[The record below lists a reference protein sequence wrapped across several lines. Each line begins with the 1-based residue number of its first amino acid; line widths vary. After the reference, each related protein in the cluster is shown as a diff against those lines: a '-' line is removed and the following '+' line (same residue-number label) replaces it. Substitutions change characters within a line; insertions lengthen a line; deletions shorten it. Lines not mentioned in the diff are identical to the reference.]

1 MQTKK
6 MRVLAFLVPL
16 ALFVFFSSRLQ
27 AQTFRGGINGAIT
40 DPSGASVPGAKV
52 TATDTATSVVRETVS
67 SGAGE
72 FSFNDLPQSNYTVKV
87 EASGFQATVATGV
100 QVQAGKVYT
109 LPVTLSVAQQ
119 ATTVQVAAD
128 ALSLDTTTTTQVTVL
143 DGKALQNTPLN
154 GRDFTQLLGTS
165 AAFSG
170 YNNTGSVNG
179 TRSNQI
185 NYTIDGTDNND
196 LYLNVNAV
204 NQGSIS
210 GIAGVVYPIDA
221 LDEYS
226 LQTTGNSETGRS
238 PGGNLN
244 ITTKSGTNQLH
255 GDAYY
260 YNRNEALAVTS
271 PFLAPGSKSPPL
283 RNQNF
288 GASVGGP
295 IWHNHTF
302 FFLLYEE
309 QKFLIGLVNTATEPS
324 PAYQTEALAELTKY
338 GVAPSLVSQK
348 ILSTLW
354 DPSVIANLP
363 ASAGNYSSNAP
374 ESGYSHNVVAHLDHN
389 FSDRSHL
396 SGIWYFGQGYAVAPS
411 CVFVCGYLP
420 EYFQT
425 VPSHIQNYNLVW
437 NYSLRPN
444 LTNQLAAGVNAF
456 EQAFADADHSQ
467 NPLTLAGLNT
477 GASASL
483 TGAPQIAINGFD
495 SIGVTPTSGRNDIAG
510 QIADTLSWT
519 VGKHQLRFGLEYR
532 RAFIDLFYNWGG
544 RGAFNFGSGGILG
557 PWANDTSV
565 TDPNVLN
572 LADYMAGYAYTSNI
586 TLGDQERFIYTH
598 TGSGFAEDSW
608 QLTPKLNVNLGLRYD
623 YQQPYFTN
631 EPNLSI
637 FDPTSSTGL
646 VVASGG
652 SGTPQ
657 YIYRSNKLNFSPRF
671 GVSYQ
676 ALKNTV
682 IRANYGIYFDQPAGQ
697 AYFGNIGI
705 PNGGA
710 GGVNNNPAG
719 SQPNESIVLTTP
731 TAAPI
736 WTYNQATPIF
746 PASLGEPTGNNVVS
760 IYSVSRNFK
769 TPYAELFGLNIEQSL
784 SSGWLLNIGYVG
796 SASRHNLVLQ
806 DINQSALGGDQN
818 SSMVTGPN
826 GLQFFYQ
833 QSTRP
838 YFSKFPNFGIINQIN
853 SAASSSYNA
862 LQVTL
867 RSSSWHGLS
876 SQFNYAWSHNLDDS
890 SVFNTIPQNSFN
902 LKGDWG
908 NANYDIRNHFSAYL
922 NYSIPTLAYGPKAL
936 TQGWE
941 INSILKFQN
950 GEPINILTGADNSG
964 TAEGED
970 RANITG
976 PALNS
981 NRAVQ
986 TTANGQV
993 AQYLNQSSFSVPANA
1008 TYGNLGRNQIIGP
1021 GFGDVD
1027 LSLLKNF
1034 PLYKERVHGQFR
1046 VEMFNVF
1053 NRTNLAQP
1061 NSNYPS
1067 LGDGPLF
1074 GASTST
1080 IGIQYGAPGIGSGEP
1095 YNTQLALKIIF

>member
-374 ESGYSHNVVAHLDHN
+374 ESGYSHNVVAQLQRPQPPFGHLV
-389 FSDRSHL
+389 FRP
-396 SGIWYFGQGYAVAPS
+396 GIRRGSF
-411 CVFVCGYLP
+411 
-420 EYFQT
+420 
-425 VPSHIQNYNLVW
+425 
-437 NYSLRPN
+437 LRVRLRIP
-444 LTNQLAAGVNAF
+444 AGVLPNR
-456 EQAFADADHSQ
+456 
-467 NPLTLAGLNT
+467 PLAHPELQ
-477 GASASL
+477 S
-483 TGAPQIAINGFD
+483 
-495 SIGVTPTSGRNDIAG
+495 
-510 QIADTLSWT
+510 
-519 VGKHQLRFGLEYR
+519 GLE
-532 RAFIDLFYNWGG
+532 L
-544 RGAFNFGSGGILG
+544 
-557 PWANDTSV
+557 
-565 TDPNVLN
+565 
-572 LADYMAGYAYTSNI
+572 
-586 TLGDQERFIYTH
+586 
-598 TGSGFAEDSW
+598 
-608 QLTPKLNVNLGLRYD
+608 
-623 YQQPYFTN
+623 QP
-631 EPNLSI
+631 P
-637 FDPTSSTGL
+637 
-646 VVASGG
+646 
-652 SGTPQ
+652 PQ
-657 YIYRSNKLNFSPRF
+657 P
-671 GVSYQ
+671 
-676 ALKNTV
+676 
-682 IRANYGIYFDQPAGQ
+682 DQPACR
-697 AYFGNIGI
+697 
-705 PNGGA
+705 
-710 GGVNNNPAG
+710 
-719 SQPNESIVLTTP
+719 
-731 TAAPI
+731 
-736 WTYNQATPIF
+736 W
-746 PASLGEPTGNNVVS
+746 
-760 IYSVSRNFK
+760 R
-769 TPYAELFGLNIEQSL
+769 
-784 SSGWLLNIGYVG
+784 
-796 SASRHNLVLQ
+796 
-806 DINQSALGGDQN
+806 
-818 SSMVTGPN
+818 
-826 GLQFFYQ
+826 
-833 QSTRP
+833 
-838 YFSKFPNFGIINQIN
+838 
-853 SAASSSYNA
+853 
-862 LQVTL
+862 
-867 RSSSWHGLS
+867 
-876 SQFNYAWSHNLDDS
+876 
-890 SVFNTIPQNSFN
+890 
-902 LKGDWG
+902 
-908 NANYDIRNHFSAYL
+908 
-922 NYSIPTLAYGPKAL
+922 
-936 TQGWE
+936 
-941 INSILKFQN
+941 
-950 GEPINILTGADNSG
+950 
-964 TAEGED
+964 
-970 RANITG
+970 
-976 PALNS
+976 
-981 NRAVQ
+981 
-986 TTANGQV
+986 
-993 AQYLNQSSFSVPANA
+993 
-1008 TYGNLGRNQIIGP
+1008 
-1021 GFGDVD
+1021 
-1027 LSLLKNF
+1027 
-1034 PLYKERVHGQFR
+1034 ER
-1046 VEMFNVF
+1046 
-1053 NRTNLAQP
+1053 L
-1061 NSNYPS
+1061 
-1067 LGDGPLF
+1067 
-1074 GASTST
+1074 
-1080 IGIQYGAPGIGSGEP
+1080 
-1095 YNTQLALKIIF
+1095 